1 MDEQELNSYDFITNE
16 EDEVMLLL
24 HAQKTE
30 PKDARIEIDINEKSA
45 VLIRNE
51 TDEILLTDIPENII
65 DSLQDADSLLVCE
78 LKIGEK
84 DEDSEIVYAY
94 EADLNI

>member
-1 MDEQELNSYDFITNE
+1 MDENELNTFDFVTNE

-24 HAQKTE
+24 HAQESE

-51 TDEILLTDIPENII
+51 KDEILLEGIPEDVL
-65 DSLQDADSLLVCE
+65 DSLQDADTLMVCE
-78 LKIGEK
+78 LKVGET
-84 DEDSEIVYAY
+84 DDDTQIIYAY
-94 EADLNI
+94 EAEIDA

>member
-1 MDEQELNSYDFITNE
+1 MDENELSTFDFVTNE

-24 HAQKTE
+24 HAQETE
-30 PKDARIEIDINEKSA
+30 PKNPRIEIDVNEKSA

-51 TDEILLTDIPENII
+51 TDEILLEGIPEDII
-65 DSLQDADSLLVCE
+65 DSLQDRVALMVYE

-84 DEDSEIVYAY
+84 EEDTEIAYAY
-94 EADLNI
+94 EADIDV

>member
-24 HAQKTE
+24 HAQETE
-30 PKDARIEIDINEKSA
+30 PKDARIEIDVNEKSA

>member
-1 MDEQELNSYDFITNE
+1 MDENELSTFDFVTNE

-24 HAQKTE
+24 HAQETE
-30 PKDARIEIDINEKSA
+30 PNNPRIEIDVNEKSA

-51 TDEILLTDIPENII
+51 TDEILLEGIPEDII
-65 DSLQDADSLLVCE
+65 DSLQDADALMVCE

-84 DEDSEIVYAY
+84 EEDTEIVYAY
-94 EADLNI
+94 EADIDA

>member
-1 MDEQELNSYDFITNE
+1 MDENELNTFDFVTND

-24 HAQKTE
+24 HAQKSE
-30 PKDARIEIDINEKSA
+30 PKDARIEIDLNEKSA

-51 TDEILLTDIPENII
+51 TDEILLEGIPDDII
-65 DSLQDADSLLVCE
+65 DSLQDADSLMVCE

-84 DEDSEIVYAY
+84 EEDTQIVYAY
-94 EADLNI
+94 EADINA